1 MQGMKRI
8 LLGLWILA
16 GLLCGHPL
24 LGQSPYNDRLHQFLS
39 FESIPTWT
47 AVATDWDKPEAQI
60 HLYDAI
66 QYKGHAQYISVA
78 LKTGI
83 TFAQFKEQVREP
95 GQRKYMPFFLFDLRK
110 KPPVIEGKP
119 HDWAIRIE
127 DYAYRDDAK
136 QMTETTLRLLRTV
149 QGYIRQATGKTTNGI
164 IVLATNP
171 ESQPNVSLA
180 PALNQTGFPNKTTN
194 QLVAMMGGK
203 QVDVLNA
210 GTGIGYL
217 RYVKAGDE
225 SSFRATAQDIV
236 IYAQTPMRVP
246 PVNGIITLEAQ
257 TPLSHINLLAKN
269 RGTFNLYAL
278 DTSAV
283 PGLHPRIGKLTRVEC
298 TDQRITFHDASPR
311 EAEAFWAKHQV
322 RVVLPEPSFTQK
334 GIVDLAKGDPFDSAG
349 ASLFLLLE
357 PNVIGAKAANY
368 AFIQHRYPKYVRPGF
383 AIPFFYYH
391 QVIAQGNAGKLI
403 DALLAEK
410 ESLTAPQIET
420 RLEGIREAILEGS
433 LPTQLIEDVWEITKR
448 NYPGQRIRLRSSTNC
463 EDLPSFNGA
472 GLYLSRG
479 LDADQIASRLRE
491 RILQIYAAVWTPH
504 AWAEREYYFIDH
516 RKVAM
521 AILINEAYGSEYAN
535 GVVLT
540 VPDKTDFATVVNSQ
554 YGEAAVTNPEGGQVP
569 EALVFKHSAD
579 TKYAVE
585 SKSNI
590 HDVFLQDSLAAA
602 LLELKALAGK
612 VHRDF
617 QARAPQSGGTRY
629 GVDIEFKVV
638 RRREGGFQIYIK
650 QARLLG
656 QVLPE

>member
-1 MQGMKRI
+1 MKRI
-8 LLGLWILA
+8 LLGMWMLV
-16 GLLCGHPL
+16 GVCCGNLLP
-24 LGQSPYNDRLHQFLS
+24 GQSIYNERLHQFLS

-47 AVATDWDKPEAQI
+47 AVATDWEKPEAQI

-119 HDWAIRIE
+119 HAWAIRIE

-149 QGYIRQATGKTTNGI
+149 QAYIRQATGKTTNGI

-180 PALNQTGFPNKTTN
+180 PVLNQAGFPNKTTN

-298 TDQRITFHDASPR
+298 TDQRITFHDATLK

-322 RVVLPEPSFTQK
+322 KVVLPEPVFAQWE
-334 GIVDLAKGDPFDSAG
+334 IVDLASL
-349 ASLFLLLE
+349 ASGLLI
-357 PNVIGAKAANY
+357 PQAIGAKAANY
-368 AFIQHRYPKYVRPGF
+368 AFIQQHYPQYVRRGF
-383 AIPFFYYH
+383 AIPFVHY
-391 QVIAQGNAGKLI
+391 QDAVLQSGAGKLI
-403 DALLAEK
+403 AALLAEK
-410 ESLTAPQIET
+410 QTLSAAAIEQRLT
-420 RLEGIREAILEGS
+420 GIRQAILNAKPDPKLLRSVEA
-433 LPTQLIEDVWEITKR
+433 LAKAQ
-448 NYPGQRIRLRSSTNC
+448 YPGQRIRLRSSTNC

-479 LDADQIASRLRE
+479 LDADEIQTKLGS

-516 RKVAM
+516 SKVAM
-521 AILINEAYGSEYAN
+521 GILINEAYGSEYAN

-617 QARAPQSGGTRY
+617 QARAPQSTGTGY

>member
-1 MQGMKRI
+1 MKLIKWGLGTLLMVCCASI
-8 LLGLWILA
+8 LSA
-16 GLLCGHPL
+16 
-24 LGQSPYNDRLHQFLS
+24 QSIYQDRQFQFLS

-47 AVATDWDKPEAQI
+47 GVATDWDKPAAKI

-83 TFAQFKEQVREP
+83 TFAQFKEQVREY
-95 GQRKYMPFFLFDLRK
+95 GSRKYMPFFLFDLRK
-110 KPPVIEGKP
+110 KPPVLEGKSYE
-119 HDWAIRIE
+119 WAIRIE
-127 DYAYRDDAK
+127 DYAYRDNPQ
-136 QMTETTLRLLRTV
+136 QMTETTLRLLKTV
-149 QGYIRQATGKTTNGI
+149 QDYIRQATGKTSNGI
-164 IVLATNP
+164 VILSTNP
-171 ESQPNVSLA
+171 ESQPNVALA
-180 PALNQTGFPNKTTN
+180 PALSQAGFPNKTTN
-194 QLVAMMGGK
+194 QLVALMGGEK
-203 QVDVLNA
+203 VKILNA
-210 GTGIGYL
+210 GTGFGYL
-217 RYVKAGDE
+217 RYVKAGE
-225 SSFRATAQDIV
+225 EANFRPTAQDIV
-236 IYAQTPMRVP
+236 VFAQTPLRVP
-246 PVNGIITLEAQ
+246 PVNGIVTLEAQ

-269 RGTFNLYAL
+269 RGTFNLYTL
-278 DTSAV
+278 DTAAI
-283 PGLHPRIGKLTRVEC
+283 PGLHARIGKLTRVEC
-298 TDQRITFHDASPR
+298 THQRITLHDATLK

-322 RVVLPEPSFTQK
+322 KVELPEPSFEQK
-334 GIVDLAKGDPFDSAG
+334 GIVDLAKGDPFSSAE

-368 AFIQHRYPKYVRPGF
+368 ARIQRRFPKYVRPGF

-391 QVIAQGNAGKLI
+391 QVIAQSNAGKLI
-403 DALLAEK
+403 DALLEEK
-410 ESLTAPQIET
+410 ANLTALQIET

-479 LDADQIASRLRE
+479 LDADQIAIRLRE

-521 AILINEAYGSEYAN
+521 AILINEAYPNEYAN

-540 VPDKTDFATVVNSQ
+540 VPDHTDFAVVVNAQ
-554 YGEAAVTNPEGGQVP
+554 FGDAAVTNPEGGQVP
-569 EALVFKHSAD
+569 EALVFKTSAA
-579 TKYAVE
+579 TKYTVE
-585 SKSNI
+585 SKSNL
-590 HDVFLQDSLAAA
+590 HDVFLQDSLAAT
-602 LLELKALAGK
+602 LLELKDLAVQ

-617 QARAPQSGGTRY
+617 KARAPQYGKVRY